1 MSYAQ
6 PNYSQARCG
15 PEDTY
20 QERRAMNTN
29 GKQKD
34 IRFEPP
40 AKDDAKEL
48 EKIAKIIDAF
58 RHVDSK
64 IPSSYMAAFLRVA
77 LDPGQGPTTYAQQL
91 NTRQPIASRI
101 LLEMGKI
108 DEARERS
115 GEIGLVNRMT
125 APDNLR
131 SQNYFL
137 THKGRMLMNKLIKII
152 REED

>member
-6 PNYSQARCG
+6 PNYHQARCG
-15 PEDTY
+15 PAEQKD
-20 QERRAMNTN
+20 RAMTTN
-29 GKQKD
+29 GSRKD
-34 IRFEPP
+34 TRFEPP
-40 AKDDAKEL
+40 AENDAKEL

-77 LDPGQGPTTYAQQL
+77 LEPGRGPTEYAQKL

-108 DEARERS
+108 EHRRDWP
-115 GEIGLVNRMT
+115 GEPHGRTGQPSVSELLPDAQGPGADGQAHPHRPRGGLT
-125 APDNLR
+125 WWA
-131 SQNYFL
+131 S
-137 THKGRMLMNKLIKII
+137 
-152 REED
+152 